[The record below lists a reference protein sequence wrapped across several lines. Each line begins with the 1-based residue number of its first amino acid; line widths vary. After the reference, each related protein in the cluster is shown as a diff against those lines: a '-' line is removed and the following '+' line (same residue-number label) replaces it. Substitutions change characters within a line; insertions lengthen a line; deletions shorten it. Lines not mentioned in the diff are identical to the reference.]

1 MNNENFELPKYIK
14 QGLLAF
20 SQRSYFQAHE
30 YFEDAWRETDDPSR
44 EFFRA
49 LLHISGGF
57 FRLTEG
63 KPQAAKKFFQHALKW
78 LDDFETNYLDFD
90 NANLK
95 QILKELIIE
104 IDDGKHPESILEQFT
119 PLIFQNNTE
128 ESI

>member
-1 MNNENFELPKYIK
+1 MNNVNFELPKNVK

-20 SQRSYFQAHE
+20 NQKSYFQAHE
-30 YFEDAWRETDDPSR
+30 YFEDAWRESDDPSR

-78 LDDFETNYLDFD
+78 LDDFESNYLGFD

-95 QILKELIIE
+95 QMLEELIIE
-104 IDDGKHPESILEQFT
+104 IDDRKHPEGILEQFKSS
-119 PLIFQNNTE
+119 IFSINTE
-128 ESI
+128 ASL

>member
-1 MNNENFELPKYIK
+1 MNNENFELPKNVK

-20 SQRSYFQAHE
+20 TQRSYFQAHE
-30 YFEDAWRETDDPSR
+30 FFEDAWRETDDPSR

-78 LDDFETNYLDFD
+78 LAAFEPNYLGFD

-95 QILKELIIE
+95 QILKEFIIE

-119 PLIFQNNTE
+119 SSVFPYHTE